1 MKIPDIDKILYIKIN
16 ICKRNISAK
25 FYFNIIYYEEI

>member
-16 ICKRNISAK
+16 ICKRNINIK
-25 FYFNIIYYEEI
+25 FYFNIYYEEI